1 MRVKK
6 APNQVDLKSA
16 YILDAYEA
24 LEQSLVEML
33 IKRLNSKTTAQL
45 SADTVFQWQLE
56 KMQQLRMMNDAT
68 IKKLVEQTS
77 GIAKKELKD
86 LITKQGYDFNKESN
100 KDLANLIGS
109 PVKEWNDLDLIL
121 NQYFDSQWLDLD
133 NHVNQT
139 LIDTNY
145 TYNPL
150 SKAYQQVLN
159 DAVARTLT
167 GFETPERAFK
177 SAIYAMVEKGI
188 DSSFIDKGGREW
200 SLERYVRTVIKSTTQ
215 RVYNDLRTERGINEY
230 GIVTA
235 LMSSHSAARD
245 ACSQIQGRFVL
256 MVPTKEAPE
265 EYQHLPS
272 VYDYGWKEP
281 AGCNGINCNHRWY
294 SMLPM
299 ESTGIPKPPSPE
311 EAQANAKI
319 VAKQR
324 RMEVAIRTSKKQL
337 RAAEL
342 LDDQEGIEHFKGLIR
357 QRQGALRQLID
368 DNDILHRSYG
378 REAVYSN
385 PTKEVIEAHKETMKS
400 R

>member
-33 IKRLNSKTTAQL
+33 IKRLNSKTTTQL
-45 SADTVFQWQLE
+45 SVDTVFQWQLE

-68 IKKLVEQTS
+68 IKKLVGQTS
-77 GIAKKELKD
+77 GIAEKELKD

-133 NHVNQT
+133 NHINQT

-159 DAVARTLT
+159 DTVARTLT

-177 SAIYAMVEKGI
+177 SAIYAMVAKGV
-188 DSSFIDKGGREW
+188 DSSFIDKAGREW

>member
-1 MRVKK
+1 MLKVPK
-6 APNQVDLKSA
+6 QVDIKSA
-16 YILDAYEA
+16 YIQDAYMT
-24 LEQSLVEML
+24 LEQSLMELL
-33 IKRLNSKTTAQL
+33 IKRLNAKTSTEL
-45 SADTVFQWQLE
+45 SEDTVFQWQLE
-56 KMQQLRMMNDAT
+56 KMQQLRMMNHET
-68 IKKLVEQTS
+68 IETLVNQTT
-77 GIAKKELKD
+77 GVTKKELNE
-86 LITKQGYDFNKESN
+86 LITKQGYDFNLEAN
-100 KDLANLIGS
+100 RELANLTGGPIA
-109 PVKEWNDLDLIL
+109 EWSNLDQVL
-121 NQYFDSQWLDLD
+121 NQYFDSQWLDLE

-139 LIDTNY
+139 LISTNY
-145 TYNPL
+145 QYNPVAR
-150 SKAYQQVLN
+150 AYQQVLN
-159 DAVARTLT
+159 DVVTKTLT
-167 GFETPERAFK
+167 GFQTPEQAFK
-177 SAIYAMVEKGI
+177 SAIYSMVEKGI
-188 DSSFIDKGGREW
+188 SSSFIDKGGHEW
-200 SLERYVRTVIKSTTQ
+200 SLERYVRTVIKSTT
-215 RVYNDLRTERGINEY
+215 RNVYNDLRTERAINEY

-324 RMEVAIRTSKKQL
+324 RMEVAIRNAKKQL
-337 RAAEL
+337 NAAKV
-342 LDDQEGIEHFKGLIR
+342 LDDEEGMKHFRQLVR

-368 DNDILHRSYG
+368 DNSELLHRDYS
-378 REAVYSN
+378 REFVGS
-385 PTKEVIEAHKETMKS
+385 
-400 R
+400 